1 MPSLPSI
8 ERSFSYSRCF
18 GSWLFG
24 VYARWIRPSPSTV
37 TRLSGRGRSS
47 VESQKSTAWRATS
60 SSDQCGANL
69 VSPGFSPRNIGACD
83 LPTIWMLPSG

>member
-8 ERSFSYSRCF
+8 ERSFPYSRRL
-18 GSWLFG
+18 GSSLVA
-24 VYARWIRPSPSTV
+24 VYARWIRPWPSTV

-47 VESQKSTAWRATS
+47 VESQKSTACRATC

-69 VSPGFSPRNIGACD
+69 VSPGFSPRNIGAWD
-83 LPTIWMLPSG
+83 LPTI

>member
-8 ERSFSYSRCF
+8 DRSFSYSRRL
-18 GSWLFG
+18 GSSLVA

-47 VESQKSTAWRATS
+47 VESQKSTA
-60 SSDQCGANL
+60 
-69 VSPGFSPRNIGACD
+69 
-83 LPTIWMLPSG
+83 